1 MVCVISSE
9 TIISPAFS
17 GYICS
22 KLNFKR
28 PSLYPH
34 AAASVFNHMYMYNFT
49 VNTSMLLTD

>member
-17 GYICS
+17 IYICS